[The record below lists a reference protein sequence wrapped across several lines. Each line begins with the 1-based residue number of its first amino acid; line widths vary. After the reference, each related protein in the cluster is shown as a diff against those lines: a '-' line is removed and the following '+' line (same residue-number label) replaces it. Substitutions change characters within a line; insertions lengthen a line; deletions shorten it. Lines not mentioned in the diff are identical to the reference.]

1 MDEKDF
7 HDVNKNE
14 LPQIKVASRS
24 DLPGCSDA
32 PSSGS
37 RRKCRGNV
45 STAAVVAMSSG
56 AIALE
61 PLLGS
66 DHSSARAEEKGLTGA
81 ARADEA
87 REIRVKAANR
97 ERAVPIPHHPTS
109 GDENRYA
116 DQSGTY
122 TKGLPHD
129 TFGRV
134 DLNAFATLVTALN
147 SGDHEDFEK
156 ILMGGTRTLNCPQGG
171 FAFDLE
177 GTDAYQFGAPLV
189 PAAPA
194 AASDLSAAALLEH
207 YWASLLRDVPFTQY
221 ASNITAIEAAQ
232 ETSGLA
238 VYQGPRNGSG
248 NVP

>member
-1 MDEKDF
+1 MDEKLF
-7 HDVNKNE
+7 HGVNHDE
-14 LPQIKVASRS
+14 LPETKVASGS
-24 DLPGCSDA
+24 DLPGCSDV

-37 RRKCRGNV
+37 RRKFLGNV
-45 STAAVVAMSSG
+45 STVAVVAMTSG

-61 PLLGS
+61 PLLCA
-66 DHSSARAEEKGLTGA
+66 DHSAAQAQEKGLTGA

-87 REIRVKAANR
+87 REIRVKTANH
-97 ERAVPIPHHPTS
+97 ERAVPIPNHPTS

-156 ILMGGTRTLNCPQGG
+156 IIM
-171 FAFDLE
+171 
-177 GTDAYQFGAPLV
+177 
-189 PAAPA
+189 
-194 AASDLSAAALLEH
+194 
-207 YWASLLRDVPFTQY
+207 
-221 ASNITAIEAAQ
+221 
-232 ETSGLA
+232 
-238 VYQGPRNGSG
+238 
-248 NVP
+248 